1 MSGRPR
7 QRGARTDPE
16 PQAPQAPQ
24 GRVKPYRVN
33 SQAPASEVE
42 DGSSEPRH
50 LAGSTGNGSPQKASL
65 PQVPIVAGVPLAEPH
80 VRTPEETVRRFRA
93 RRRSLLSA
101 GLALLVIL
109 LIVETLILSPWTD
122 PVAGQPPRQES
133 AIPLS
138 DVNPYGVNVF
148 LHKEVDSWKKEKTLD
163 MAVDMGAGW
172 IKQQFPWAEIEFSKG
187 NYYDTKNNQSA
198 WAKFD
203 TIVDLAQQR
212 GLRIIARL
220 DSTPEWARTDDSMSP
235 AVRDALS
242 GNAKVP
248 PAPGHVIDFA
258 DFVSTFV
265 SRYHGRVAAIQIW
278 NEPNLHDEWPTGV
291 DAKSYVNLLSAGYL
305 AAKHADP
312 NVIVLAAPLATN
324 KETLAFNGNLNELD
338 YLQAMYYAGA
348 RPFFDVM
355 SANAYGKDSPPE
367 DPPSRDKLN
376 FRRVELLRK
385 VMERNDDSNKAIWF
399 NEYGWNA
406 SPASMSPQDLP
417 WGRVTPEQQADYTVR
432 GIEYARQ
439 YWPWAG
445 VFTIWYLR
453 QVGDIPQTKSEYY
466 FSMVNPEFVPQPVYS
481 AVQQAAN
488 SQGTV
493 ATPGD
498 WGPLSSPIQ
507 AGAAWSIGLSSAAPG
522 GLYVAPTSTT
532 LKDQDGIHFTFE
544 GTDLSLNLIPQATV
558 EPVSGTETL
567 PGTQGAAAAT
577 AAPRARYY
585 VTVDGSSNN
594 VAHTLPRDSSG
605 RAYIDLPGSGQATQV
620 TVVQG
625 LGTELPTGKHTL
637 DISVL
642 PLDTQ
647 GSGEAGH
654 VAAPLPQPQTVNLPG
669 ISGVRVDSNRS
680 YLFFVLMTLAIL
692 VGIGLAAWAL
702 WRSRTPQTT
711 RVGGAVGR

>member
-1 MSGRPR
+1 
-7 QRGARTDPE
+7 
-16 PQAPQAPQ
+16 
-24 GRVKPYRVN
+24 
-33 SQAPASEVE
+33 
-42 DGSSEPRH
+42 
-50 LAGSTGNGSPQKASL
+50 
-65 PQVPIVAGVPLAEPH
+65 
-80 VRTPEETVRRFRA
+80 
-93 RRRSLLSA
+93 
-101 GLALLVIL
+101 
-109 LIVETLILSPWTD
+109 
-122 PVAGQPPRQES
+122 
-133 AIPLS
+133 
-138 DVNPYGVNVF
+138 VNVF

-265 SRYHGRVAAIQIW
+265 SRYRGRVAAIQIW

-385 VMERNDDSNKAIWF
+385 VMERNDDQQQSHLV
-399 NEYGWNA
+399 
-406 SPASMSPQDLP
+406 Q
-417 WGRVTPEQQADYTVR
+417 RVWLER
-432 GIEYARQ
+432 FARQ
-439 YWPWAG
+439 
-445 VFTIWYLR
+445 
-453 QVGDIPQTKSEYY
+453 
-466 FSMVNPEFVPQPVYS
+466 
-481 AVQQAAN
+481 
-488 SQGTV
+488 
-493 ATPGD
+493 
-498 WGPLSSPIQ
+498 
-507 AGAAWSIGLSSAAPG
+507 
-522 GLYVAPTSTT
+522 
-532 LKDQDGIHFTFE
+532 
-544 GTDLSLNLIPQATV
+544 
-558 EPVSGTETL
+558 
-567 PGTQGAAAAT
+567 
-577 AAPRARYY
+577 
-585 VTVDGSSNN
+585 
-594 VAHTLPRDSSG
+594 
-605 RAYIDLPGSGQATQV
+605 
-620 TVVQG
+620 
-625 LGTELPTGKHTL
+625 
-637 DISVL
+637 
-642 PLDTQ
+642 
-647 GSGEAGH
+647 H
-654 VAAPLPQPQTVNLPG
+654 VAAGPALGPRDPRAAGRLHCARHRVRAPVLALGRGVHHLVSATGGRYSPDKKRVLLQHGQP
-669 ISGVRVDSNRS
+669 RVCAS
-680 YLFFVLMTLAIL
+680 T
-692 VGIGLAAWAL
+692 GL
-702 WRSRTPQTT
+702 
-711 RVGGAVGR
+711 